1 MDKITRI
8 LRLYAQLAQGKK
20 VNKMNFCMEVDCLE
34 RTFDRDIE
42 DIRLYLSEFFYTQEL
57 VYDRSENVYYFTD
70 SKRYL
75 LEEEEYLLIERIL
88 IDSKILKTDETQE
101 MLLHIASNTN
111 KANLLI
117 EHSKTQIRSND
128 QPVKKGIT
136 LKLFNDL
143 QHVIDNQKTI
153 RFLYL
158 DTEDTVSEYE
168 VIPYQ
173 LTYTEGAL
181 RLIGALVQQPSN
193 KREFDLEKI
202 DSFSITGTARKQKK
216 I

>member
-20 VNKMNFCMEVDCLE
+20 VNKLNFCMEVDCLE

-42 DIRLYLSEFFYTQEL
+42 DIRLYLSEFFCTQEL
-57 VYDRSENVYYFTD
+57 IYDRLENVYYFTN
-70 SKRYL
+70 SNRYL
-75 LEEEEYLLIERIL
+75 LEEEEYLFIERL
-88 IDSKILKTDETQE
+88 LVDSKILKADETQE
-101 MLLHIASNTN
+101 MLMHIASNTN
-111 KANLLI
+111 KARLLI
-117 EHSKTQIRSND
+117 EHTKTQIRSAD

-143 QHVIDNQKTI
+143 QHVIEIRKTI
-153 RFLYL
+153 RFLYP
-158 DTEDTVSEYE
+158 DTEDSVIAYE

-173 LTYTEGAL
+173 LIYTEGTLKLIAAL
-181 RLIGALVQQPSN
+181 IQQPSE

-202 DSFSITGTARKQKK
+202 DSFSITGTVRKQKK